1 MTTSASSQQSI
12 VAQSAPPPKTKLPDH
27 PARLLIADT
36 EEPADDELKRN
47 LTALG
52 HTLIGPATNADQAIE
67 LCRTDRVD
75 MALVGIRLPDRDGA
89 EAAEVIFRS
98 MGIPVVIVTAHAEAK
113 DISAGAQSGVFGYLI
128 KPVSRDQLQ
137 ASIAIAWARFRD
149 HAAQHSEI
157 QELQQR
163 LEERKFIEQAK
174 WIIVKRKGISEPDAM
189 RLLQK
194 QARNNRR
201 PLAEVA
207 RSILENES
215 LFGVD

>member
-1 MTTSASSQQSI
+1 MTTSASSQESI
-12 VAQSAPPPKTKLPDH
+12 VAQSAGPPKIKLPDQ
-27 PARLLIADT
+27 PARLLIAHT

-47 LTALG
+47 LIALG
-52 HTLIGPATNADQAIE
+52 YTLIGPAHNADEAIE
-67 LCRTDRVD
+67 LCRTGRAD
-75 MALVGIRLPDRDGA
+75 MALVGIRLPARDGA
-89 EAAEVIFRS
+89 EAVEVIFRG
-98 MGIPVVIVTAHAEAK
+98 MGIPVVIITAHAQAK
-113 DISAGAQSGVFGYLI
+113 DISAGAQSGVFGYLV
-128 KPVSRDQLQ
+128 KPVSREQLQ
-137 ASIAIAWARFRD
+137 ASIAVAWARFRD

-157 QELQQR
+157 QELQRR

-201 PLAEVA
+201 PLVEVA

>member
-1 MTTSASSQQSI
+1 MTTSDSSQESI
-12 VAQSAPPPKTKLPDH
+12 VVQSAPPSKIKLSDQ

-36 EEPADDELKRN
+36 EEPATDELERN

-52 HTLIGPATNADQAIE
+52 HTLIGPAPNADEAIE

-89 EAAEVIFRS
+89 EAAEVIFRR
-98 MGIPVVIVTAHAEAK
+98 MGIPVVIITAHADAK

-128 KPVSRDQLQ
+128 KPVSREQLR
-137 ASIAIAWARFRD
+137 ASIAVAWARFRD
-149 HAAQHSEI
+149 HTAQHSEV
-157 QELQQR
+157 QELQRR

>member
-1 MTTSASSQQSI
+1 MTTSDSSQESI
-12 VAQSAPPPKTKLPDH
+12 VVQSAPPSKIKLSDQ

-36 EEPADDELKRN
+36 EEPATDELERN

-52 HTLIGPATNADQAIE
+52 HTLIGPAPNADEAIE

-128 KPVSRDQLQ
+128 KPVSREQLR
-137 ASIAIAWARFRD
+137 ASIAVAWARFRD
-149 HAAQHSEI
+149 HTAQHSEV
-157 QELQQR
+157 QELQRR

>member
-1 MTTSASSQQSI
+1 M
-12 VAQSAPPPKTKLPDH
+12 
-27 PARLLIADT
+27 
-36 EEPADDELKRN
+36 
-47 LTALG
+47 
-52 HTLIGPATNADQAIE
+52 IGPAANADEAIE

-98 MGIPVVIVTAHAEAK
+98 MGIPVVILTAHADAK

-128 KPVSRDQLQ
+128 KPVSREQLR
-137 ASIAIAWARFRD
+137 ASIAVAWARFRD
-149 HAAQHSEI
+149 HTAQHSEV
-157 QELQQR
+157 QELQRR

>member
-1 MTTSASSQQSI
+1 MTTSDSSQESI
-12 VAQSAPPPKTKLPDH
+12 VAQSAPPPKIKLPDQ

-36 EEPADDELKRN
+36 EEPAADELWKN
-47 LTALG
+47 LTALE
-52 HTLIGPATNADQAIE
+52 HTLIGPAPNADEAIE

-128 KPVSRDQLQ
+128 KPVSREQLR
-137 ASIAIAWARFRD
+137 ASIAVAWARFRD
-149 HAAQHSEI
+149 HAAQHGKV
-157 QELQQR
+157 QELHRR

>member
-1 MTTSASSQQSI
+1 MTTSALSQEII
-12 VAQSAPPPKTKLPDH
+12 VAQSAPPSKIKLPDQ

-36 EEPADDELKRN
+36 EDPAADELKRN
-47 LTALG
+47 LIALG
-52 HTLIGPATNADQAIE
+52 HTLIGPAPNADEAIE

-128 KPVSRDQLQ
+128 KPVSREQLR
-137 ASIAIAWARFRD
+137 ASIAVAWARFRD
-149 HAAQHSEI
+149 HAAQHGKI

-174 WIIVKRKGISEPDAM
+174 WIIVKRKGLSEPDAM

-201 PLAEVA
+201 PLVEVA
-207 RSILENES
+207 RSILENEN

>member
-1 MTTSASSQQSI
+1 MTTSDSSQESI
-12 VAQSAPPPKTKLPDH
+12 VVQSAPPSKIKLSDQ

-36 EEPADDELKRN
+36 EEPATDELERN

-52 HTLIGPATNADQAIE
+52 HTLIGPAPNADEAIE

-98 MGIPVVIVTAHAEAK
+98 MGIPVVIITAHADAK

-128 KPVSRDQLQ
+128 KPVSREQLR
-137 ASIAIAWARFRD
+137 ASIAVAWARFRD
-149 HAAQHSEI
+149 HTAQHSEV
-157 QELQQR
+157 QELQRR

>member
-12 VAQSAPPPKTKLPDH
+12 VAQSAPPPKTKLPDQ

-36 EEPADDELKRN
+36 EEPAADELRKN

-52 HTLIGPATNADQAIE
+52 HTLIGPATNADEAIE
-67 LCRTDRVD
+67 LCRTNRVD
-75 MALVGIRLPDRDGA
+75 MALVGIHLPARDGA

-98 MGIPVVIVTAHAEAK
+98 IGIPVVIITAHAQAK
-113 DISAGAQSGVFGYLI
+113 DISAGAQSGAFGYLI
-128 KPVSRDQLQ
+128 KPVSRDQLR
-137 ASIAIAWARFRD
+137 ASIAVAWARFRD
-149 HAAQHSEI
+149 HAAQRGEI
-157 QELQQR
+157 QELQRR

-174 WIIVKRKGISEPDAM
+174 WIIVKRKGLSEPDAM

-201 PLAEVA
+201 PLVEVA
-207 RSILENES
+207 QSILENES